1 MRLLLDTHAL
11 LWWWADSP
19 RLSNAARHA
28 MVDADCVVLVSVA
41 SAWEIAI
48 KQRRGN
54 LSGVPAEAAPFTR
67 QVSDSGFELL
77 AITLEHAML
86 AGYHP
91 AEHRDP
97 FDRMLAAQAEIE
109 DAVLV
114 SCDVALDQF
123 GVRRLW

>member
-1 MRLLLDTHAL
+1 MKYLLDTHAL

-67 QVSDSGFELL
+67 QVSASGFELL

-97 FDRMLAAQAEIE
+97 FDRMLAAQSELEGAPLIG
-109 DAVLV
+109 
-114 SCDVALDQF
+114 CDPAFNAFRVQT
-123 GVRRLW
+123 VW

>member
-48 KQRRGN
+48 KQRHNARRADGC
-54 LSGVPAEAAPFTR
+54 GGQPVRVQE
-67 QVSDSGFELL
+67 Q
-77 AITLEHAML
+77 HAM
-86 AGYHP
+86 G
-91 AEHRDP
+91 EVT
-97 FDRMLAAQAEIE
+97 AA
-109 DAVLV
+109 
-114 SCDVALDQF
+114 
-123 GVRRLW
+123 